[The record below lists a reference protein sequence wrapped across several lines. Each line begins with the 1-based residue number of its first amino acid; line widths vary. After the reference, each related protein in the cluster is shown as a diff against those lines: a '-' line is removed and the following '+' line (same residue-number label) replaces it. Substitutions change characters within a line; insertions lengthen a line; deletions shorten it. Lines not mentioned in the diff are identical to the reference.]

1 MHDEGDIRQRFQ
13 WNVPRLPTA
22 RYLDAPPN
30 QTADDPFL
38 QFWDGLR
45 FCEIEY
51 HTRGISVD
59 QPEVVDAS
67 KLVSIE
73 QPCGNVTPLEF
84 LKKKY
89 DAT

>member
-30 QTADDPFL
+30 QIADDPFL
-38 QFWDGLR
+38 QFWDGFG

-51 HTRGISVD
+51 HTRGISVE
-59 QPEVVDAS
+59 QPEAVDAS
-67 KLVSIE
+67 ELALIE
-73 QPCGNVTPLEF
+73 QPRGNVTALEF
-84 LKKKY
+84 LKAQY